1 MGMKKLLFVFAIAA
15 LVALFWKQV
24 PIIQQTVHFVL
35 DPTAGALLDWSLTY
49 GMLIIVFVLSL
60 IMTFVQKYFTDQ
72 ETLKEIKKEQKLLQ
86 AEMKKYK
93 DNPEKLMELN
103 KKSLEFIPKTMEITM
118 RPLMYTMV
126 FFVLFFRWFN
136 DYFAAVDFKFL
147 GFLSW
152 FWFYLIFSILFS
164 TILRKVMKVA

>member
-1 MGMKKLLFVFAIAA
+1 MKKLLFVFAIAA